1 MKKKMNDAHLF
12 KVAREWSMKASYTGG
27 GKPRL
32 GCIVVYKNAILAGGY
47 NSDKTHP
54 AQEQFNRYRFKD
66 IGNNYLPSKLHAE
79 LNALNKIKFLD
90 IDFSRV
96 HIYIYRETRDG
107 HVANARPCKAC
118 MAALRA
124 KGIVNIHYT
133 TDAGYAAERLL
144 GGF

>member
-1 MKKKMNDAHLF
+1 MNDAHLF

-66 IGNNYLPSKLHAE
+66 IGNNYLPSKIHSEVHA
-79 LNALNKIKFLD
+79 LFKIRYLD
-90 IDFSRV
+90 IDFSKV
-96 HIYIYRETRDG
+96 HLYIYRETRDG
-107 HVANARPCKAC
+107 KIANARPCQAC
-118 MAALRA
+118 MRA
-124 KGIVNIHYT
+124 IKSYGIKYIHYT
-133 TDAGYAAERLL
+133 TNDGYAFEKLI
-144 GGF
+144 